1 MSLFHVKQIAQR
13 ALPLVLLAAVTVGAC
28 FAVREIPDA
37 LSPNPEGLPDDTTAI
52 GTGTPDIP
60 RVPSDA
66 ASAPAV
72 VTVTPQTAH
81 SKEQILSLSGQIPFT
96 RESVPAADAL
106 TEAGFSV
113 SAESY
118 ADNTS
123 VLAFAE
129 AFDFLPKSYAHT
141 FGTKYILTYERPTE
155 MSEPVPIYTATE
167 DLIPVIEP
175 YMGYL
180 IFTGAD
186 ETKLYAADG
195 TLLTTFP
202 TGEIVCANTR
212 DTLGNPLF
220 YKEANYVR
228 TYLRFDEQTGD
239 FVAVDYVDGIHDRG
253 VNFDYPVYY
262 GVSDND
268 LRRVLQI
275 TKNPN
280 GTESRLWAYGFS
292 AAWRRTGYFYTGAYN
307 FSEGF
312 ACILDADGM
321 MTFLKD
327 DCYYAFYPRK
337 SYNYYDRYVSEYWLP
352 PLTSGE
358 ESIGFFYFDHGLV
371 RVRRQ
376 VVDWWNLTEYGKRL
390 VAIDEDILIDTT
402 GAEFPIP
409 EGYDIISYSDG
420 VILLERDGKYGY
432 MDYTGA
438 WIAQPIYDY
447 ARPFFEGL
455 AVAGFED
462 GERLVLDTNGEIVV
476 PAGIYTHIS
485 DMASGVMAAY
495 SHEGGWDVLYKMA
508 KYAEG

>member
-13 ALPLVLLAAVTVGAC
+13 ALPLVLLAAVTVGAF
-28 FAVREIPDA
+28 FAVRDSSDTKKPPVTD
-37 LSPNPEGLPDDTTAI
+37 LPSDTTAV

-66 ASAPAV
+66 ASVPAT

-81 SKEQILSLSGQIPFT
+81 SKTQILSLSAQIPFT
-96 RESVPAADAL
+96 RDSVPAAEAL

-113 SAESY
+113 SAEPYTDS
-118 ADNTS
+118 TS
-123 VLAFAE
+123 VLAFAKP
-129 AFDFLPKSYAHT
+129 FDFLPKSYAHT
-141 FGTKYILTYERPTE
+141 FGTKYVLTYERPTE
-155 MSEPVPIYTATE
+155 MSEPVPVYTPTE
-167 DLIPVIEP
+167 DLVPVIEP
-175 YMGYL
+175 YMGY
-180 IFTGAD
+180 IVRTGAE
-186 ETKLYAADG
+186 ETALYAADG
-195 TLLTTFP
+195 TLLTSFP
-202 TGEIVCANTR
+202 TGEIACANTR

-220 YKEANYVR
+220 YKDEGGKR
-228 TYLRFDEQTGD
+228 EYLRFDTDKGD
-239 FVAVDYVDGIHDRG
+239 FVAVNYVDGIHDRG

-262 GVSDND
+262 GVSDTD
-268 LRRVLQI
+268 LRRVVQI
-275 TKNPN
+275 N
-280 GTESRLWAYGFS
+280 GSSKLWAYGFS

-312 ACILDADGM
+312 ACVLDADGM
-321 MTFLKD
+321 MTFLKS

-337 SYNYYDRYVSEYWLP
+337 SYNYYDRYVTEYWLP

-390 VAIDEDILIDTT
+390 VAVDEDILIDTT
-402 GAEFPIP
+402 GKEFPVP

-420 VILLERDGKYGY
+420 VILLEKDGKYGY
-432 MDYTGA
+432 MDHTGA

-455 AVAGFED
+455 AVAGFAD
-462 GERLVLDTNGEIVV
+462 GERLVLDTTGEIVV
-476 PAGIYTHIS
+476 PAGHFTHIS
-485 DMASGVMAAY
+485 DMSSGVMAAH
-495 SHEGGWDVLYKMA
+495 SHEAGWHVLYKMA
-508 KYAEG
+508 KYTEG